1 MMYNLFSYSG
11 FCKIFKENFNY
22 KFGQPQVDCC
32 CTCEEL
38 KLKIKSPHIND
49 PAKRCAIADL
59 AVHNRKSKQ
68 FYAALKEEF
77 LDELK
82 GLNNNVLSLSFDYMI
97 NVSLPKVPVQD
108 HFYLRQLTVNLF
120 CVHDIKK
127 HKAVF
132 YC

>member
-1 MMYNLFSYSG
+1 M
-11 FCKIFKENFNY
+11 
-22 KFGQPQVDCC
+22 
-32 CTCEEL
+32 
-38 KLKIKSPHIND
+38 
-49 PAKRCAIADL
+49 
-59 AVHNRKSKQ
+59 HNRKSKK

-82 GLNNNVLSLSFDYMI
+82 GLNNNVLSLSFDYMM

-108 HFYLRQLTVNLF
+108 LFYLRQLTVNLF

>member
-1 MMYNLFSYSG
+1 MSSTEEDEFSLGGKRKANPQSYKRNVVKQARLEGEAYTNYSG
-11 FCKIFKENFNY
+11 KKIDAKA
-22 KFGQPQVDCC
+22 V
-32 CTCEEL
+32 EL

-59 AVHNRKSKQ
+59 AVHNRKSKK

-82 GLNNNVLSLSFDYMI
+82 GLNNNVLSLSSDYMM

-108 HFYLRQLTVNLF
+108 LF
-120 CVHDIKK
+120 I
-127 HKAVF
+127 
-132 YC
+132 